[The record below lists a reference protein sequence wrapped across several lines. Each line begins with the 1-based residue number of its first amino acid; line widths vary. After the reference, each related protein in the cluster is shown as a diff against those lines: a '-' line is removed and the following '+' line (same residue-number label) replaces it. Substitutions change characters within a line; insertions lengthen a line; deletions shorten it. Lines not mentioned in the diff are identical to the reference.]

1 MTLSHGPLGQSVAY
15 ASQYDPSLFPIAR
28 SHNRAAL
35 DLHAGALPF
44 AGVDLW
50 NAYELSWLDAKG
62 KPRVAM
68 ATFSV
73 PADSPNIIESKS
85 FKLYLNSFNQT
96 RLVNSAALRG
106 RLERDLSAAAGAP
119 VGLDFILPQRFGE
132 LRMGELDGIYI
143 DKLDIEIDTYEPRAR
158 AAAHAARRCRRGDA
172 VLAAAEIELPG
183 HRPARLG
190 QRADPLSRRADR
202 PRSAA
207 ALRDLVPP
215 ARGIPRAL
223 RGAHLHR
230 HHGGLPAELLTVY
243 ARYTRRGGLDI
254 NPWRSNF
261 EAAPPPDVRTV
272 RQ

>member
-96 RLVNSAALRG
+96 RLVNSAAARPAGARPERG
-106 RLERDLSAAAGAP
+106 RRRAGGPGLHPAAAFRRTAHGRTGRHLYRQA
-119 VGLDFILPQRFGE
+119 GHRDRH
-132 LRMGELDGIYI
+132 LRA
-143 DKLDIEIDTYEPRAR
+143 RAR

-230 HHGGLPAELLTVY
+230 HHGGLPARAADGLCALY
-243 ARYTRRGGLDI
+243 APWRAGHQPVAQQLRGG
-254 NPWRSNF
+254 
-261 EAAPPPDVRTV
+261 PPPDVRTV

>member
-15 ASQYDPSLFPIAR
+15 ASQYDPSLLFPIAR

-106 RLERDLSAAAGAP
+106 RLERDLRRRRRAGGPGLHPAAAFRRTAHGRT
-119 VGLDFILPQRFGE
+119 GRHL
-132 LRMGELDGIYI
+132 Y
-143 DKLDIEIDTYEPRAR
+143 DKLDIEIDTYEPAPELLRGPAMPSR
-158 AAAHAARRCRRGDA
+158 RRC
-172 VLAAAEIELPG
+172 
-183 HRPARLG
+183 
-190 QRADPLSRRADR
+190 
-202 PRSAA
+202 
-207 ALRDLVPP
+207 
-215 ARGIPRAL
+215 ARGC
-223 RGAHLHR
+223 
-230 HHGGLPAELLTVY
+230 
-243 ARYTRRGGLDI
+243 
-254 NPWRSNF
+254 
-261 EAAPPPDVRTV
+261 
-272 RQ
+272 